1 MPRKHP
7 PAQQP
12 SHDAHVGKA
21 LLNRLPLAST
31 LEAMPDAVAIYGVTG
46 GLLFTNTVA
55 RKLFGLDHDPA
66 FQEDS
71 HSHRARRLDIR
82 DSADTPLS
90 SDLWHVGRLLRGET
104 ISGEH
109 PAIMRF
115 TSLDGSERTISVTGA
130 PITDEAG
137 ELLGAIAIARD
148 ITVLSALQSR
158 THEALQALLAMAE
171 AVVSAPSPDVVLMEE
186 ESDRVA
192 GSVSAPT
199 HRVGQRLIELAR
211 SVLGCQRIGI
221 SVRDPETGVMHAL
234 AVAGLTPEE
243 ERRWWAEQRAAE
255 EQGLRLE
262 DTPEQEL
269 AQSLLAGESISIDLR
284 DPRYRDA
291 PNPYGIQT
299 MLIAPM
305 VIGETLYGVI
315 SLDYAGEAHEFTAE
329 ELKLA
334 SAVSKLAALVI
345 ERDRMLREQAAA
357 EARALALTQANE
369 RMNEF
374 LGIAAHELRT
384 PITVIKANLQLLLRR
399 AAVASSQAQQS
410 ARGTLDERLARHGD
424 ALLGRTERSLAR
436 LTRLVDDLL
445 DVSRM
450 RAGRLEM
457 RIEPINLA
465 EVTRDAVEEQRMAAP
480 ERMIMLEAPDEPEET
495 PLIALADPARVDQ
508 VVTNYV
514 TNALKYSS
522 ATAAVHVR
530 VWREGANGF
539 VSVSDGGVGI
549 PEEEQPHVWE
559 LFYRIPGI
567 EVVSGS
573 GIGLGLG
580 LHLCTTIIERQGGKV
595 GVTSQVGVGSTFWF
609 SLPLLPE

>member
-1 MPRKHP
+1 MPRKQPH
-7 PAQQP
+7 AQQP
-12 SHDAHVGKA
+12 SDGVDADEA
-21 LLNRLPLAST
+21 LFSRLPLASV

-46 GLLFTNTVA
+46 ELLFTNTVA
-55 RKLFGLDHDPA
+55 RKLLGLDHDPTLRVN
-66 FQEDS
+66 S
-71 HSHRARRLDIR
+71 HSHRVRRLDVR
-82 DSADTPLS
+82 GGSDTPLS
-90 SDLWHVGRLLRGET
+90 RDLWHVGRLLRGET

-109 PAIMRF
+109 PAVIRF
-115 TSLDGSERTISVTGA
+115 TSLDGSERTISITGA

-148 ITVLSALQSR
+148 ITIQSALQSR
-158 THEALQALLAMAE
+158 TYEALQALLAMAE
-171 AVVSAPSPDVVLMEE
+171 AVVSAPSPDVVRLEE
-186 ESDRVA
+186 KGDREA

-199 HRVGQRLIELAR
+199 HRVGLRLIELAR

-234 AVAGLTPEE
+234 AVAGLAPEE

-255 EQGLRLE
+255 ELGLRLE

-269 AQSLLAGESISIDLR
+269 AQMLLAGETISIDLR
-284 DPRYRDA
+284 DPRYRGA

-305 VIGETLYGVI
+305 VIASQLYGVI

-334 SAVSKLAALVI
+334 SAVSKLAALII
-345 ERDRMLREQAAA
+345 ERDRMVREQAAA
-357 EARALALTQANE
+357 DARTLALTQANE
-369 RMNEF
+369 RMNQF

-384 PITVIKANLQLLLRR
+384 PITVIKANLQLLMRR
-399 AAVASSQAQQS
+399 AALATSQTQPGARS
-410 ARGTLDERLARHGD
+410 ALDERLTRHGD
-424 ALLGRTERSLAR
+424 ALLSRTERSLAR

-445 DVSRM
+445 DVSRT

-457 RIEPINLA
+457 RIEPTNLG
-465 EVTRDAVEEQRMAAP
+465 EVTRDAVEEQRLAAP
-480 ERMIMLEAPDEPEET
+480 ERAITLEEPEGL

-508 VVTNYV
+508 AVTNYV
-514 TNALKYSS
+514 TNALKYSRG
-522 ATAAVHVR
+522 TAPVHVR
-530 VWREGANGF
+530 IWSEDASGF
-539 VSVSDGGVGI
+539 VSVTDSGVGI

-580 LHLCTTIIERQGGKV
+580 LHLCKTIIERQGGQV
-595 GVTSQVGVGSTFWF
+595 GLTSQVGLGSTFWF
-609 SLPLLPE
+609 SLPLLLA

>member
-1 MPRKHP
+1 
-7 PAQQP
+7 
-12 SHDAHVGKA
+12 
-21 LLNRLPLAST
+21 
-31 LEAMPDAVAIYGVTG
+31 
-46 GLLFTNTVA
+46 
-55 RKLFGLDHDPA
+55 
-66 FQEDS
+66 
-71 HSHRARRLDIR
+71 
-82 DSADTPLS
+82 
-90 SDLWHVGRLLRGET
+90 
-104 ISGEH
+104 
-109 PAIMRF
+109 
-115 TSLDGSERTISVTGA
+115 
-130 PITDEAG
+130 
-137 ELLGAIAIARD
+137 
-148 ITVLSALQSR
+148 
-158 THEALQALLAMAE
+158 
-171 AVVSAPSPDVVLMEE
+171 MEE
-186 ESDRVA
+186 ENDREA
-192 GSVSAPT
+192 GSISAPT
-199 HRVGQRLIELAR
+199 HRIGLRLIELAR
-211 SVLGCQRIGI
+211 SLLGCQRISI

-234 AVAGLTPEE
+234 AVSGFTPAE

-269 AQSLLAGESISIDLR
+269 AQSLLAGESVSIDLR

-315 SLDYAGEAHEFTAE
+315 SLDYAGEAHEFTTE

-357 EARALALTQANE
+357 EARTLALTQANE

-399 AAVASSQAQQS
+399 AAVASSQTQQS

-424 ALLGRTERSLAR
+424 ALLVRTERSLAR

-450 RAGRLEM
+450 RTGRLEM
-457 RIEPINLA
+457 QIEPINLA
-465 EVTRDAVEEQRMAAP
+465 EVARDAAEEQRMAAP
-480 ERMIMLEAPDEPEET
+480 ERTIALEEPEDA
-495 PLIALADPARVDQ
+495 PLLALADPARVDQ

-522 ATAAVHVR
+522 ATSAVHVR

-549 PEEEQPHVWE
+549 SEKELSHVWE
-559 LFYRIPGI
+559 LFHRIPGI

-580 LHLCTTIIERQGGKV
+580 LHLCKTIIERQGGEV

-609 SLPLLPE
+609 SLPLLLN